1 MNEPEKNPSSGQ
13 PVSGSYSYSENAN
26 EKVESLR
33 YQMNLLFGCLL
44 IASFTLTAY
53 LGVQARRASMD
64 LIALK
69 GPADQSMQLVQ
80 QDNAAVEVTIAK
92 LTEFAHAHPDFQKV
106 VLSKYRLNTN
116 TPPAAPAAALPA
128 KK

>member
-1 MNEPEKNPSSGQ
+1 MNEP
-13 PVSGSYSYSENAN
+13 AN
-26 EKVESLR
+26 TPPDFTGDNDEKVESLR

-80 QDNAAVEVTIAK
+80 QDNAAVEVTFTK
-92 LTEFAHAHPDFQKV
+92 LVEFARAHPDFQKV

-116 TPPAAPAAALPA
+116 TPPAAPAAAAPA